1 MNYHTNY
8 LLNVT
13 IWLPSPSP
21 SPGCRDA
28 VSQADGDLSI
38 REMRWESALDPL

>member
-13 IWLPSPSP
+13 IWLPLPLL
-21 SPGCRDA
+21 RRA
-28 VSQADGDLSI
+28 VGMQA
-38 REMRWESALDPL
+38 ESGGWGPQH